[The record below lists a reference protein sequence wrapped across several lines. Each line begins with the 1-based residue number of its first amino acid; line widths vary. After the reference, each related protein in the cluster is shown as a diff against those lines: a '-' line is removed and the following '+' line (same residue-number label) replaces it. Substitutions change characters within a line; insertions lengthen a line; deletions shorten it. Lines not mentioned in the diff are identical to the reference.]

1 MRMCGAFR
9 AQHSITVYLASG
21 LFQAKKVN
29 LITMTTEDVV
39 EVMIQ
44 DRQNSVQ
51 HSRLIKTS
59 SAVSVSQGMLNVTEL
74 LFKRE
79 KL

>member
-1 MRMCGAFR
+1 
-9 AQHSITVYLASG
+9 
-21 LFQAKKVN
+21 
-29 LITMTTEDVV
+29 MTTEDVV